1 VYLALYGPEGSV
13 IFDHPYIA
21 ESALQAHQVQ
31 ASHRVPI
38 STIPAQASPS
48 AESGLTG
55 PGLRKLAEVS
65 VKATA
70 RSLRPESLPA
80 KTRRQPASA
89 RCVRYRRAERSGRR
103 R

>member
-1 VYLALYGPEGSV
+1 DWVGPTGVE
-13 IFDHPYIA
+13 FARNA

-31 ASHRVPI
+31 ASHGVLI
-38 STIPAQASPS
+38 STIPAQAGPS

-55 PGLRKLAEVS
+55 PGLRNLAEVS

-70 RSLRPESLPA
+70 RSLRAESLPA
-80 KTRRQPASA
+80 KTRRQPATPGCA
-89 RCVRYRRAERSGRR
+89 RSRRVARSGRR

>member
-1 VYLALYGPEGSV
+1 MLMHSLAYSMQGLTATMIVELACV
-13 IFDHPYIA
+13 ISYKSEPNA

-31 ASHRVPI
+31 ASHGVPI
-38 STIPAQASPS
+38 STIPAHASPG

-70 RSLRPESLPA
+70 QITATRELAGEDA
-80 KTRRQPASA
+80 KAA
-89 RCVRYRRAERSGRR
+89 CLG
-103 R
+103 